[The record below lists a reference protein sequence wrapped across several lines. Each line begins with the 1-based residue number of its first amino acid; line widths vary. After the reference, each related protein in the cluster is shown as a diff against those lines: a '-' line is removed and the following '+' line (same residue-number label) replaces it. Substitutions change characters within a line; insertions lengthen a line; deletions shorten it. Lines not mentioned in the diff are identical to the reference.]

1 MASEAKVAQIDAVPP
16 RTVRSRYNPSVVLIY
31 QGNVPYCYAN
41 AVSMLLSSM
50 GETVSPSRIEPL
62 TGMGLG
68 AQWRPQENI
77 IFFDL
82 GPPDL
87 GINMA
92 LDLLGYTY
100 DEHAYAADA
109 ALPLDDLRTTLANGP
124 AVIGPLDMGCLSYI
138 PGHKFMHGSDHYVLA
153 LAVEN
158 AALRVHDPAG
168 YPHAL
173 LPHDDLE
180 CAWRAEAIAY
190 RRGAFRYW
198 TSPARRTHPTDQ
210 EIFDEALAGFRALYT
225 NARQGNASALASASA
240 IGAEAILA
248 AANVIAVD
256 DPPMALILHLEAFAL
271 RLGGRRALDLAEFFR
286 GGNDTLA
293 NIKDEQ
299 AQLFGRAHTDVA
311 RRDYTALAA
320 TLRTLAEIEEEF
332 ESVLTA

>member
-1 MASEAKVAQIDAVPP
+1 M
-16 RTVRSRYNPSVVLIY
+16 SVLTY

-41 AVSMLLSSM
+41 SLSMLLSSI
-50 GETVSPSRIEPL
+50 GETVSPSQIEPL

-77 IFFDL
+77 IFFDMSST
-82 GPPDL
+82 DR

-92 LDLLGYTY
+92 LDLLGFTY
-100 DEHAYAADA
+100 DEQAYAADA

-124 AVIGPLDMGCLSYI
+124 AVIGPLDMGCLSYV

-158 AALRVHDPAG
+158 GALRVHDPAG
-168 YPHAL
+168 WPHAF
-173 LPHDDLE
+173 LPLDDLE

-198 TSPARRTHPTDQ
+198 SSPARQARPTNQ
-210 EIFDEALAGFRALYT
+210 ELYDSALADFRALYG

-248 AANVIAVD
+248 AANVIAVG
-256 DPPMALILHLEAFAL
+256 DPPMALIVHLEGFAL
-271 RLGGRRALDLAEFFR
+271 RLGARRALDLADFFR
-286 GGNDTLA
+286 IVDDTLA
-293 NIKDEQ
+293 DIKDTQ
-299 AQLFGRAHTDVA
+299 AQLFGRAHTEAA
-311 RRDYTALAA
+311 RRDYAALAA
-320 TLRTLAEIEEEF
+320 TLRTLAETEKEF
-332 ESVLTA
+332 ESVLLA